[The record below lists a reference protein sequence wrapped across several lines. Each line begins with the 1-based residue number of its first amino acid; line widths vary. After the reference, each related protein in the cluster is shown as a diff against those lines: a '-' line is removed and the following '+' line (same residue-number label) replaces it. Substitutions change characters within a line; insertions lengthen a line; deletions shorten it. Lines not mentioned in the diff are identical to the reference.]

1 MNNDRSF
8 YTTRNSMNFFSF
20 MPLEEVFGTL
30 VHEMNEASS
39 VQDLLSRMQRSAHID
54 AMHAY
59 VYAKYK
65 KLVDGMY
72 TYNEN
77 GSIKSVD
84 YDKEAFAIQIL
95 NLLHS
100 QNIDFKIAKSI
111 TKSDGRGK
119 EVQIIN
125 SSLERDSRQYPTEW
139 TQFVLSGQV
148 PILNMA
154 QDQNGN
160 YTVRN
165 GKQDSFRN
173 VANFFYDLIDGLKTN
188 KPFTVNG
195 VEYNQVDP
203 RDLKYLK
210 TQIIKQLYSIGIL
223 FPIKALEHLLK
234 TKYSIE
240 DESGDSFD
248 GIKRWLQARDT
259 SSIYPFLSQL
269 EQFISKSG
277 VVNK

>member
-1 MNNDRSF
+1 
-8 YTTRNSMNFFSF
+8 
-20 MPLEEVFGTL
+20 
-30 VHEMNEASS
+30 
-39 VQDLLSRMQRSAHID
+39 
-54 AMHAY
+54 
-59 VYAKYK
+59 
-65 KLVDGMY
+65 
-72 TYNEN
+72 
-77 GSIKSVD
+77 
-84 YDKEAFAIQIL
+84 
-95 NLLHS
+95 
-100 QNIDFKIAKSI
+100 
-111 TKSDGRGK
+111 
-119 EVQIIN
+119 
-125 SSLERDSRQYPTEW
+125 
-139 TQFVLSGQV
+139 
-148 PILNMA
+148 MA

-234 TKYSIE
+234 TKYSVE

-259 SSIYPFLSQL
+259 SSIYPFLS
-269 EQFISKSG
+269 
-277 VVNK
+277 